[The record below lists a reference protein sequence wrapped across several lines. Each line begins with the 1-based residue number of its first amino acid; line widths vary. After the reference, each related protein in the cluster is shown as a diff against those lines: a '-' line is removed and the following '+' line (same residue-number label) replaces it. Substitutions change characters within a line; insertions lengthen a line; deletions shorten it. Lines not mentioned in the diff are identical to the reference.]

1 MDQWSTGY
9 RTGFYKLVN
18 TSTGAYLQST
28 GSTVQQT
35 RAIGAPVAT
44 GTQQANFSPTGNGG
58 SGSPGGSDQWYLQ
71 PIGDD
76 TPQTLS
82 TSSSAADVAAAT
94 NTSLAGLGRYKLVNR
109 NSGLALE
116 RVNGA
121 WQLAG
126 QAFGDS
132 GQAVAITKVS

>member
-1 MDQWSTGY
+1 MYSATG
-9 RTGFYKLVN
+9 TAFA
-18 TSTGAYLQST
+18 SAAE
-28 GSTVQQT
+28 QT
-35 RAIGAPVAT
+35 RALGATVTT
-44 GTQQANFSPTGNGG
+44 GAQQANFNPTGNGG

-71 PIGDD
+71 PIGND

-82 TSSSAADVAAAT
+82 TTSSAAGIAAAT
-94 NTSLAGLGRYKLVNR
+94 NTSLAGVGQYKLVNR

-116 RVNGA
+116 NVNGA

-126 QAFGDS
+126 QAFGDA